1 MVEFDD
7 TLLVAIGVLDDALA
21 EVPGITLVEEALEV
35 SACGV
40 AGEFSELV
48 FNCLAL
54 SEAEHGSE
62 CDFAERGHFV
72 VESLCLIFFYNFDAG
87 RSCFYTG

>member
-48 FNCLAL
+48 LNCLAL

-72 VESLCLIFFYNFDAG
+72 VESLCLIFLL
-87 RSCFYTG
+87 